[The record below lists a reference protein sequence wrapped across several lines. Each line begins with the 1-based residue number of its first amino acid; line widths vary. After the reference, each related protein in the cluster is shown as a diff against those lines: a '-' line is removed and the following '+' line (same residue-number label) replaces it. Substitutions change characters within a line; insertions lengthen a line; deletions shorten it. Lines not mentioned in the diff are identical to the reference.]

1 MPEKEADV
9 LDKTV
14 TFLAKRDGID
24 KVLKITRYV
33 SKLLLATSYKDSKSE
48 TAVRLKDFE
57 SSIGVSRK
65 AYRLGKFLAD
75 INSLRKS
82 NAAPHL
88 YWLEI
93 IANGGEG
100 CYYFLEQLTW
110 LIKAGM
116 LDKRYQHRVSK
127 LSAWSEM
134 LGYMGNIIL
143 SSLFIR
149 ASMAR
154 EQALQLDLDTRKKH
168 DEECLP
174 EESVLRAQLLQ
185 LRSKRIMKSL
195 ALVQDLSDSTLALND
210 ITDGQGMLAHPVWLA
225 TAGLISAAISV
236 HKNWPG

>member
-1 MPEKEADV
+1 MADGGPDV

-33 SKLLLATSYKDSKSE
+33 SKLLLATTYKESTSE
-48 TAVRLKDFE
+48 AAIRLKDFE
-57 SSIGVSRK
+57 TSIGVSRK

-82 NAAPHL
+82 NAQPHL
-88 YWLEI
+88 YWLEVL
-93 IANGGEG
+93 ANGGEG

-116 LDKRYQHRVSK
+116 LNKRYQHRVTK

-134 LGYMGNIIL
+134 TGYMGNIIL

-149 ASMAR
+149 ASLAR
-154 EQALQLDLDTRKKH
+154 EKALQVDLDTRKKH

-174 EESVLRAQLLQ
+174 EEGVIRAQLKQLQ
-185 LRSKRIMKSL
+185 SKRVMKSL
-195 ALVQDLSDSTLALND
+195 ALIQDLSDSTLALND
-210 ITDGQGMLAHPVWLA
+210 ITDGKGIIAHPVWLA
-225 TAGLISAAISV
+225 TAGLISAAVSV
-236 HKNWPG
+236 HKNWP